1 MLRGATPGASS
12 AVAAAAPAM
21 ARRATSR
28 TRSGLHARRADCL
41 VVGSAD
47 LPGVSS
53 PPIQG
58 RMVVG
63 GRAHHRRPWRET
75 VHMVQ
80 SKDTPIYRNI
90 LVNMADGVISLDLE
104 GCITTF
110 NPAAGQILG
119 LRPEEVIG
127 RLYAEIF
134 LAEPGLDA
142 FNELIIRAIYESET
156 THSQAVDI
164 SLKGRERHLEV
175 STTYL
180 RSDETR
186 SGARLGVI
194 VVFSDATERRTRQRI
209 QSLFGAYLDPR
220 IVERIIQEGDLESEG
235 VRREMTILFCDL
247 KGFTRT
253 AEKLTA
259 EQLIQYVNLYLA
271 VMSEPVARHRGVTD
285 KYIGDAIMAFWG
297 PPFSEA
303 DSHAVLACRAALEQ
317 RRLVAELRRRVAEEI
332 GPIVPQKDID
342 IYAGIATGDVVAGSI
357 GPRQSRSYT
366 VIGNAVNLASRLES
380 SSKSL
385 GGGLLVSEATWASAK
400 QAFEFKELEPLALR
414 GRSKPERVFELVA
427 ER

>member
-1 MLRGATPGASS
+1 
-12 AVAAAAPAM
+12 
-21 ARRATSR
+21 
-28 TRSGLHARRADCL
+28 
-41 VVGSAD
+41 
-47 LPGVSS
+47 
-53 PPIQG
+53 
-58 RMVVG
+58 
-63 GRAHHRRPWRET
+63 
-75 VHMVQ
+75 MVQ